1 MSDNEHLKMIHK
13 VGSAATDPV
22 CGMVVDPAAA
32 RGSHTHEGRTY
43 YFCSPSCLE
52 KFRADPHRYLPRSQ
66 ENRPAGAAQPS
77 GQALDPVCGMTVDP
91 ATAAGSAEYG
101 GQRYYFCSRH
111 CLDKFRAAPQRYMG
125 GGPNPRIQRTAP
137 SGAVY
142 TCPMDPE
149 VRQDRPGTCPK
160 CGMSLEPATVAP
172 TTKVEYTCPMHP
184 QIVRDQ
190 PGSCPICGMALEP
203 RTVTVEEGPN
213 PELADMSRRFWV
225 GLVLGVPVFLLA
237 MADMLPGRPLHA
249 HMAILNWVQLLL
261 ATPVVLWCGWP
272 FFQRAWA
279 SVKFRSP
286 NMFTLI
292 ALGVG
297 AAYLYSLAATVAPW
311 LFPEGFRTAA
321 GVVESYFD
329 TAAVVT
335 VLVLLGQVLE
345 LRARSQTSGAIKRL
359 LGLAPKTARIV
370 RGDGREE
377 DIPLEQVRPG
387 DMLRVRPGEKV
398 PVDGTVTEGRS
409 AVDES
414 MISGEPIPAE
424 KEPGNKV
431 VGGTINGTGGLLV
444 RAEKVGSDTLLAQIV
459 RMVGEAQRSRAPIE
473 RLVNQVSR
481 YFVPAVLLV
490 SVLTFA
496 SWSVWGTQPRLA
508 HALVNAVAVLI
519 IACPCALGLATPMA
533 IMVGTGRGAESGVL
547 IKNAEVLEVFERADT
562 LVVDKTGTLT
572 EGKPRLM
579 AVEPVAGFSE
589 EELLRLAAS
598 LERGSEHPLAAA
610 IVKGAEAKGI
620 RLAEATDF
628 RSLTGKGVVGQ
639 VEGHAVAL
647 GNAALLA
654 DHGITANMQARSD
667 TLRGQ
672 GQTVM
677 LVAVDGRFAGL
688 LGVADPIRPTT
699 PEAIQLLHED
709 GLRVI
714 MLTGD
719 SRATAEA
726 VARQTGI
733 DEVIAEV
740 LPQQK
745 HEVIKRLQA
754 EGRVVAMAGD
764 GINDAPALAQAQVGI
779 AMGTGTDVAMESAGV
794 TLVHGDLRA
803 IARARRLSRAT
814 MRNIRQNLFLAFVY
828 NVLTI
833 PVAAGVLYPFLGVLI
848 SPIWASA
855 AMSLSSLSVVGNA
868 LRLRRVRL

>member
-1 MSDNEHLKMIHK
+1 MLSLNNPT
-13 VGSAATDPV
+13 ATDPV
-22 CGMVVDPAAA
+22 CRMAVDPAAA
-32 RGSHTHEGRTY
+32 RGTHTHEGRTY

-52 KFRADPHRYLPRSQ
+52 KFRSDPQRYLPRH
-66 ENRPAGAAQPS
+66 EEDRPAGTPAPG
-77 GQALDPVCGMTVDP
+77 GQVLDPVCGMTVDP

-101 GQRYYFCSRH
+101 GQAYYFCSHH
-111 CLDKFRAAPQRYMG
+111 CLDKFRVAPQRYVEG
-125 GGPNPRIQRTAP
+125 NSTFHPHPPAP
-137 SGAVY
+137 SEAVY

-149 VRQDRPGTCPK
+149 VRQDHPGTCPK
-160 CGMSLEPATVAP
+160 CGMALEPAAIAP

-213 PELADMSRRFWV
+213 TELSEMSRRFWV
-225 GLVLGVPVFLLA
+225 GLVLSVPVFLLA

-249 HMAILNWVQLLL
+249 HTAVLNWVQLLL

-297 AAYLYSLAATVAPW
+297 AAYLYSLAATLAPW
-311 LFPEGFRTAA
+311 LFPEEFRMA
-321 GVVESYFD
+321 GGAVESYFD

-359 LGLAPKTARIV
+359 LGLAPKTARVV

-387 DMLRVRPGEKV
+387 DILRVRPGEKV

-414 MISGEPIPAE
+414 MISGEPIPVE
-424 KEPGNKV
+424 KEPGSKV
-431 VGGTINGTGGLLV
+431 VGGTVNGIGSLLM

-490 SVLTFA
+490 SILTFA
-496 SWSVWGTQPRLA
+496 VWGVWGTQPRLA

-579 AVEPVAGFSE
+579 AVEPAAGFSE

-610 IVKGAEAKGI
+610 VVEGAEAKGI
-620 RLAEATDF
+620 RLVEATDF
-628 RSLTGKGVVGQ
+628 RSLTGKGVVGE
-639 VEGHAVAL
+639 VGGRAVAL
-647 GNAALLA
+647 GNTVLLA
-654 DHGITANMQARSD
+654 EQGISVPDTQARID

-677 LVAVDGRFAGL
+677 LVAVEGRFAGL
-688 LGVADPIRPTT
+688 IGVADPVRSTT
-699 PEAIQLLHED
+699 QEAIQLLHAD

-719 SRATAEA
+719 SQATAEA
-726 VARQTGI
+726 VARQAGI
-733 DEVIAEV
+733 HEVIAEV
-740 LPQQK
+740 LPQEK
-745 HEVIKRLQA
+745 HEVVKRLQA
-754 EGRVVAMAGD
+754 EGRIVAMAGD

-803 IARARRLSRAT
+803 IVRARRLSRAT

-828 NVLTI
+828 NALSV
-833 PVAAGVLYPFLGVLI
+833 PVAAGVLYPFFGVLI

-868 LRLRRVRL
+868 LRLRKVPL